1 MIDYGT
7 VRSTVKPDELEID
20 EYSVWVNSNI
30 KEIEVQSEDESH
42 TEYEFNQVRYTKD
55 EYIKLI
61 DERNTTLEAQLT
73 DTQLALCEI
82 YEGMM

>member
-1 MIDYGT
+1 MVDYGT
-7 VRSTVKPDELEID
+7 VRSTIKPDEIEID
-20 EYSVWVNSNI
+20 ECSVWVNTNI
-30 KEIEVQSEDESH
+30 GKVEVQLEDEIH

-61 DERNTTLEAQLT
+61 DEKNTTLESQLT

>member
-1 MIDYGT
+1 MIDYGK
-7 VRSTVKPDELEID
+7 VRSTVKPDEVEID
-20 EYSVWVNSNI
+20 EYSVWVNSDI
-30 KEIEVQSEDESH
+30 KEIDVQLEDEIH

-61 DERNTTLEAQLT
+61 DERNSTLEAQLT

>member
-1 MIDYGT
+1 MIDYGK
-7 VRSTVKPDELEID
+7 VRSTVKPDEVEID
-20 EYSVWVNSNI
+20 EYSVWVNSDI
-30 KEIEVQSEDESH
+30 KEIDVQSEDESH

-61 DERNTTLEAQLT
+61 DERNTTLESQLT